1 MGTPDVQIE
10 QEGHSVSGSN
20 LSRDEAEDRARLIAP
35 APGTGSPELGIPDT
49 VSTVVRLDL
58 TASATGDP
66 DRFLSSTTI
75 RFGCTEPG
83 SDTFI
88 DLVAEQ
94 IRELR
99 LNGTEVDPQT
109 AFDGWRI
116 SLTGLAEQNQV
127 DVVAECS
134 YMHTGEGL
142 HRFVDPVDGR
152 TYLYSQFETADAHR
166 VYACF
171 DQPDIKTTFELD
183 VLAPSDWVVV
193 GTTAPDISPQ
203 VIEATPDLGAA
214 STSRWHFPTS
224 APVSTYITA
233 IVAGPYH
240 VVHDQHVTRAGE
252 VPLGLFCRQSLADY
266 LDADEIFDV
275 TKKGF
280 DLYEELFDQPYPF
293 GKYDQLFVPEFN
305 AGAMENAG
313 AVTFLEDYLFRSRVT
328 DSAFES
334 RASTILHELAHMWF
348 GDLVTMRWWDDL
360 WLNESFAT
368 YMSTLALAEATR
380 WTQAWTTFA
389 NDDKTWALR
398 QDQLST
404 THPIAADI
412 PDIEAVETNF
422 DGITY
427 AKGAAVLKQLVAW
440 VGREEFFTGLRS
452 YFRTHAWGNST
463 LQDLLSALE
472 QSSGRDLSAWSKEW
486 LESAG
491 VATLRARIEADA
503 DGTITSFAVVQ
514 EAPPENPTLRSHR
527 LAIGCY
533 NRTPDGLV
541 RVDRIELDVVGARTE
556 IPELVGRRRPD
567 LVLVNDDDLAYAKV
581 RLDDHSLVTI
591 TEAIAELRGALP
603 RALCWSAAW
612 DMTRD
617 AEMAARD
624 YLRMVIHLLDSETD
638 IGVLQS
644 LLRQARLAIEQWADR
659 AYRETG
665 LDALAAAAHS
675 HLEAAE
681 PGSDQQLAFLRSF
694 AAAAQSSSHLDTLV
708 ALLAGETELPGLPL
722 DTDLRWLLVARLAA
736 NGRLG
741 AAQIE
746 DELGR
751 DDTAAGRRHAAAA
764 RAGLPTE
771 QAKEQAWQLVVE
783 RDDVHN
789 AEQNAIMAGFQQPN
803 QLDLLRPYRAR
814 YFEMIAG
821 IWETRTGD
829 TARAITQGFFPFFLI
844 EQETVDLVDDYIA
857 SQHPSAGLKRLL
869 QESRDGLKRA
879 LRARARDAAAS
890 S

>member
-1 MGTPDVQIE
+1 
-10 QEGHSVSGSN
+10 VSGSN
-20 LSRDEAEDRARLIAP
+20 LSRDEAVERARLIAP
-35 APGTGSPELGIPDT
+35 KAGTGSPELGIPDT
-49 VSTVVRLDL
+49 VSTAVRLDL
-58 TASATGDP
+58 SSAATTDP
-66 DRFLSSTTI
+66 DRFLSTSSL
-75 RFGCTEPG
+75 RFSCTEPG
-83 SDTFI
+83 SDSFV
-88 DLVAEQ
+88 DLIAESV
-94 IRELR
+94 RELR
-99 LNGTEVDPQT
+99 VNGVSIDPAN
-109 AFDGWRI
+109 AFDGTRI
-116 SLTGLAEQNQV
+116 TLTALAAENEV
-127 DVVAECS
+127 EIVAECS

-142 HRFVDPVDGR
+142 HRFVDPVDDR
-152 TYLYSQFETADAHR
+152 TYLYTQFETADAHR

-171 DQPDIKTTFELD
+171 DQPDIKTTFELE
-183 VLAPSDWVVV
+183 VIAPADWLVVA
-193 GTTAPDISPQ
+193 TTAPDVAPGSL
-203 VIEATPDLGAA
+203 EETPAAGAA
-214 STSRWHFPTS
+214 RSNRWHFPVS

-240 VVHDQHVTRAGE
+240 VVRDEHLTRAGI

-266 LDADEIFDV
+266 LDAEEIFDV

-280 DLYEELFDQPYPF
+280 DLYEELFDQAYPYI
-293 GKYDQLFVPEFN
+293 KYDQLFVPEFN

-328 DSAFES
+328 DSAYES

-389 NDDKTWALR
+389 NEDKTWALR

-412 PDIEAVETNF
+412 PDVEAVETNF

-440 VGREEFFTGLRS
+440 VGRDAFFTGLQS
-452 YFRTHAWGNST
+452 YFRAHAWGNST

-472 QSSGRDLSAWSKEW
+472 EASGRDLSAWSKEW

-491 VATLRARIEADA
+491 VATLRAQIEVD
-503 DGTITSFAVVQ
+503 DQGLVTSFAVVQ

-533 NRTPDGLV
+533 DRTTDGLV
-541 RVDRIELDVVGARTE
+541 RTERIELDVVGARTE
-556 IPELVGRRRPD
+556 VPQLLGKRRPD
-567 LVLVNDDDLAYAKV
+567 LALVNDDDLAYAKV

-624 YLRMVIHLLDSETD
+624 YLRMVIHLLESETD

-659 AYRETG
+659 SYRETG
-665 LDALAAAAHS
+665 LDALAAAVHA

-681 PGSDQQLAFLRSF
+681 PGSDQQLAYLRSF
-694 AAAAQSSSHLDTLV
+694 AATAQSASHLDVLA
-708 ALLAGETELPGLPL
+708 ALLAGDVELPGLPL
-722 DTDLRWLLVARLAA
+722 DTDLRWLLVARLGV

-741 AAQIE
+741 SAQID
-746 DELGR
+746 DELAR
-751 DDTAAGRRHAAAA
+751 DNTAAGRRHAAAA
-764 RAGLPTE
+764 RAGLPTAE
-771 QAKEQAWQLVVE
+771 AKEQAWHDVVE

-789 AEQNAIMAGFQQPN
+789 AEQNAMMAGFQQPN

-814 YFEMIAG
+814 YFEMIGG

-829 TARAITQGFFPFFLI
+829 TARAITQGLFPFFLI
-844 EQETVDLVDDYIA
+844 EQETVDIVDNYLATA
-857 SQHPSAGLKRLL
+857 SPVPGLRRLL
-869 QESRDGLKRA
+869 AESRDGLKRA
-879 LRARARDAAAS
+879 LRARARDAAAAAAG
-890 S
+890 